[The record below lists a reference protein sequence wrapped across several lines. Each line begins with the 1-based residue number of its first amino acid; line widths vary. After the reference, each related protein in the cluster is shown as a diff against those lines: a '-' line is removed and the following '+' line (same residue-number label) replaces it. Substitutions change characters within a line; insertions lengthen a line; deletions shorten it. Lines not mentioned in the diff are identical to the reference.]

1 MIKMNSIVKAI
12 TEFFKYK
19 SLAYELVLRDVKV
32 RYRRSVLGLLWTML
46 TPVLTM
52 LVLTIIFSQLFQ
64 RDIENYVV
72 YLLSGNILFS
82 FFNESTATGMRS
94 ILDGSSLIN
103 KVYIPKCLFPIARS
117 LSSAVNLFFAIIAL
131 LVVMLITGSR
141 FHLSLLM
148 IPVVVSYLFMFATG
162 IGMILSSYV
171 IFFRDITHIYGVVI
185 MLWMYVTP
193 IFYPETLVEEVSPLL
208 LQINPMYHYIHYF
221 RSLIL
226 VGEVPGLQENL
237 ICFGIGLLTL
247 FIGFIVIIRKQNKFI
262 LYI

>member
-1 MIKMNSIVKAI
+1 M
-12 TEFFKYK
+12 
-19 SLAYELVLRDVKV
+19 
-32 RYRRSVLGLLWTML
+32 GLLWDYAPPRTHYACFKQFFSL
-46 TPVLTM
+46 SYSKRYRKITLFIS
-52 LVLTIIFSQLFQ
+52 LV
-64 RDIENYVV
+64 
-72 YLLSGNILFS
+72 GNILLAFS
-82 FFNESTATGMRS
+82 KMNQLLQGMRS
-94 ILDGSSLIN
+94 ILEWKQPDH

-193 IFYPETLVEEVSPLL
+193 IFLP
-208 LQINPMYHYIHYF
+208 
-221 RSLIL
+221 
-226 VGEVPGLQENL
+226 
-237 ICFGIGLLTL
+237 
-247 FIGFIVIIRKQNKFI
+247 
-262 LYI
+262 